1 MLGVTNLWTYVVGT
15 ALIIL
20 LPGPNSMYVLS
31 TAARR
36 GVRHGYAAACGVFIG
51 DATIMALS
59 AAGVAS
65 LLRAQPILFDIVKY
79 AGAAYLCYIGYGLI
93 RGAWRRH
100 RGSEPSGEVAASA
113 ADVADVGASDAA
125 ATLAAAMPPTAP
137 VPAAAIPVERGPFR
151 RALTVSL
158 LNPKAI
164 LFFVSFFIQFVDP
177 AYPYPALSF
186 LVLGTIAEIFS
197 FLYLTTLIF
206 TGSYLATQF
215 RRRRRLA
222 RGLTTG
228 VAAVFVGFA
237 VKLATASLS

>member
-1 MLGVTNLWTYVVGT
+1 MLGITHLWTYVVGT

-20 LPGPNSMYVLS
+20 LPGPNSIFVLS

-36 GVRHGYAAACGVFIG
+36 GVRHGYAAACGVFLG

-65 LLRAQPILFDIVKY
+65 LLRGEPILFDIVKY
-79 AGAAYLCYIGYGLI
+79 AGAVYLCYIGYGLI

-100 RGSEPSGEVAASA
+100 HAPAVPASGNDNAVTEP
-113 ADVADVGASDAA
+113 ADVP
-125 ATLAAAMPPTAP
+125 M
-137 VPAAAIPVERGPFR
+137 PVERGAFR

-164 LFFVSFFIQFVDP
+164 LFFISFFIQFVNPD
-177 AYPYPALSF
+177 YPYPAISF
-186 LVLGTIAEIFS
+186 LALGTIAEIFS

-206 TGSYLATQF
+206 TGSYLAAQF
-215 RRRRRLA
+215 RRRRKLA

-228 VAAVFVGFA
+228 VAAVFIGFA

>member
-1 MLGVTNLWTYVVGT
+1 VLGITHLWTYVVGT

-20 LPGPNSMYVLS
+20 LPGPNSIFVLS

-36 GVRHGYAAACGVFIG
+36 GVRHGYAAACGVFLG

-65 LLRAQPILFDIVKY
+65 LLRGEPILFDIVKY
-79 AGAAYLCYIGYGLI
+79 AGAVYLCYIGYGLI
-93 RGAWRRH
+93 RGAWRRRH
-100 RGSEPSGEVAASA
+100 APAVSASGNDNALTEP
-113 ADVADVGASDAA
+113 ADVPMA
-125 ATLAAAMPPTAP
+125 
-137 VPAAAIPVERGPFR
+137 VERGAFR

-164 LFFVSFFIQFVDP
+164 LFFISFFIQFVNPD
-177 AYPYPALSF
+177 YPYPAISF
-186 LVLGTIAEIFS
+186 LALGTIAEIFS

-206 TGSYLATQF
+206 TGSYLAAQF
-215 RRRRRLA
+215 RRRRKLA

-228 VAAVFVGFA
+228 VAAVFIGFA